1 MRKLYFL
8 LLTVLF
14 AASANAQLTGT
25 KNIPGDYAD
34 LATAI
39 TDLNT
44 QGVGAGGVTLNLL
57 AGNPQTAPAGGYSIT
72 ATGTVA
78 NQITLQG
85 NGNIITASG
94 ALVVGALND
103 AIFKLIG
110 ADHVTLT
117 GFVMQEN
124 AANTT
129 TAAASNNMTE
139 WGVALLYATSTDG
152 AQNCTIQNN
161 TIDLNRTYQNTFGIY
176 SNSTHTATAV
186 TTSVTATTTAGGN
199 SGLKIYTNNI
209 TDINIGILVVGPTA
223 AADHNDGLDIGG
235 ASLATGNTI
244 TNYGTTGTFS
254 SYANVSGTVNGI
266 LVRNTKSYNVSYN
279 TITSSSGASGVTAGT
294 LRGIYVVAASNQP
307 TGTFT
312 NNINNNTLSIT
323 SHVVTGTVNG
333 IIVESTTSSATSTTN
348 INNNNFTTLTH
359 SIAAASGANTAI
371 SQLGSTTAGP
381 LNHSISGN
389 TFTNITATTTGSF
402 TFISNSWARP
412 TSGTGNINNNSIVTA
427 FSKTGAGG
435 TITLYTSNS
444 VSGATINEINTNNNF
459 SNITVTGATTIAGWA
474 STDGGSPI
482 KTVTGNT
489 FTNWTGGTSAV
500 TGLAVSFSGSST
512 VSGNLVSNIS
522 SGGAITGIASSSGIN
537 TLTGNTVHTL
547 VSTGAAAVTGMSVTG
562 GTTQIVSKN
571 KIYNLEANN
580 ASGTV
585 NGILVSAGTTVTIQN
600 NLVGDLRTPIA
611 NAANPLVG
619 INITGSTTA
628 NVYFNT
634 VWINGSSSG
643 ALFGASSISAS
654 TTPALTLRNNIFVNT
669 STPAG
674 ATGFASA
681 YRRSST
687 TLTTY
692 NAASNNNLFY
702 AATPGPNNLIFFD
715 GTNSDQ
721 TLAAYK
727 TRVSTRDAASVTEN
741 PPFLSTTGSS
751 ANFLHINTAIATQ
764 VESAATPVAGI
775 TDDYDGDVRNVT
787 TPDIGA
793 DEGNFIL
800 LDLTAPGI
808 SYTNLPNTLCAADV
822 ALSAV
827 IADASG
833 VNTVAGT
840 KPRVYYKK
848 TTNANSLG
856 ATNDNT
862 TDGWKYTEATNAS
875 SPFNFTLN
883 LGLINGGVATG
894 DVIQYFVV
902 AQDLNGTP
910 NVAINSGTFAV
921 APTSVALTAAA
932 FPIGGTI
939 NSYSI
944 LSGGISGTVTVGA
957 AGTYTSLTGAGG
969 LFATLNAGG
978 LTGNLN
984 VTLLD
989 VTQTENGVTALNS
1002 ISYGCGGPFT
1012 LTITPASGVAVT
1024 ITGSNTNAILKLN
1037 GADNVTID
1045 GLNTGGSSLFVTNTN
1060 ATGLSELWIGSAS
1073 ASDGATNNTIRNTT
1087 FAGFSNTGTVGGI
1100 IIGSGTTLGNPAE
1113 SPNNNITIEGCTF
1126 IRQQNGIFA
1135 SGNASSFD
1143 QNMVINQNTFGST
1156 VAADKL
1162 TFRGLSLQNAANFT
1176 ISNNTIAGVVS
1187 TTASSATMTGISVF
1201 NGISG
1206 GAIFNNKISDI
1217 KQTNT
1222 TGWGSNGIGLFS
1234 TSTASGLNVYNN
1246 FISDVAS
1253 QGFNGT
1259 TATDNG
1265 YGIMINSGGGYNIY
1279 FNTVVLNTNQGAGA
1293 ASGITAAIN
1302 LASGL
1307 GVGAINLQNNIL
1319 GNSQTVGANRYAIL
1333 SASANTTF
1341 ASINYNDY
1349 YTAGPNLGF
1358 IGSNRVDLAAVQ
1370 AGFGGN
1376 ANSINFLPTFV
1387 SLTDLHLDNTL
1398 GANWCLNGS
1407 GIVIPGIT
1415 TDIDGNTRSTGTA
1428 PNGPDMG
1435 ADEFTAIGDAVATP
1449 SSQTVCTGVPITTIV
1464 LSGTATSFNWTR
1476 DNTVA
1481 VTGIAASGTGDISGT
1496 LTNTTAS
1503 PVTVTFTIFP
1513 VNAQGCVGP
1522 SITATVTVNPDNTII
1537 LSSGG
1542 GTDAQTVCINTPITN
1557 ITYTT
1562 TGATGANFSGLPT
1575 GVNGSWAADV
1585 VTISGAPTVAGSFN
1599 YTVTLT
1605 GGCGVITAN
1614 GSITVTPD
1622 NTITLSSG
1630 PGTNAQMVCINTP
1643 ITNITYTTTG
1653 ATGANFSG
1661 LPTGVTGSWA
1671 ADVVTISGTPT
1682 VAGPFNYTVTLTGG
1696 CGVITAN
1703 GSITVTP
1710 DNTITLSSGPGTN
1723 AQTVCINTPIT
1734 NITYNTT
1741 GATGANFSGLPT
1753 GVTGSW
1759 LANVVT
1765 ISGTPT
1771 LAGPF
1776 NYTVTL
1782 TGGCGVTT
1790 ANGSITVNPSP
1801 TVGGVVTQPLTCVS
1815 ADGAIDITA
1824 SGTPGPYTY
1833 AWTTVGGSGLV
1844 PAQEDQSGLTV
1855 GQYTVVVTDQ
1865 TTSCQQTAVFN
1876 VIGPGGCAVCPVVGT
1891 ITSNPT
1897 PTTCINS
1904 TVSLNASGLTFMGVT
1919 YGIEFK
1925 YSNTPLADPYTG
1937 GTSIATIPNGGLTGG
1952 GTGAATSTSFGTA
1965 GNYYIYAILSPV
1977 PIDPSCR
1984 PSAVTFLQVNPTTTI
1999 TSVTATPNPVC
2010 IGSTTQLN
2018 STVSNNPPGYSLAPF
2033 VNYGAQANAG
2043 PVGDDAVSGA
2053 INIGFPFTYFGT
2065 TYTQFGIS
2073 TNGNIQLGAGPYS
2086 SPFTN
2091 QAIPTVGAQ
2100 ENYVALDWDD
2110 WIANPG
2116 NITYTTVGVAPNR
2129 QLIVSYS
2136 GLNHFFGAGTGTL
2149 TGQIVLYET
2158 SNLIDIVNV
2167 SVISNNLGT
2176 QGVEDAAGTTG
2187 LAVAGRNNEN
2197 FSSANTTWRFSTGS
2211 SFIYTWTANP
2221 IGAQAGISDPTIPN
2235 PVATVNVNA
2244 IYTLAVADAATGCS
2258 SSSSVTV
2265 TTNPIP
2271 TVNAVANQVVC
2282 NGAPLSVSFSGAV
2295 SGTVYNWTNDNT
2307 AIGLGAS
2314 GTGNLSFTATNAGLT
2329 PISATITVTPT
2340 YTNGGTTCTGT
2351 PISFTITVN
2360 PTPTVTCPG
2369 NITVSNTVG
2378 FCGAAVTYSTSSTGT
2393 PAPVI
2398 TYSFSG
2404 ATTGS
2409 GSGNGSGSF
2418 FNVGTTTVT
2427 ITATNTCAAVTCTFT
2442 VTVNDTQAPVI
2453 TCPAPVTVSCAAAV
2467 PPVNTGSVSA
2477 SDNCPGVVITHIGDV
2492 ISAQTCANRY
2502 TLTRTYRATDAA
2514 GNFTNCTQII
2524 TVNDVTPPS
2533 LTCPAPITVS
2543 CAGAVPAPNIA
2554 AVTGVSDNC
2563 GGVVTV
2569 TFISDVIS
2577 NQTCANR
2584 YTITRTYRATDVCG
2598 NFAEC
2603 TQIITVNDVTP
2614 PTLTCPAPITVSCAG
2629 AVPAP
2634 NIASVTGVSDN
2645 CGGVVTVTFISDV
2658 ISNQTC
2664 ANRYTITRTYRA
2676 TDVCGNFAQC
2686 TQIITVND
2694 VTAPV
2699 ITCPANITVTT
2710 PVGSCS
2716 AVVNFTPTA
2725 TDNCGGAV
2733 TIVSS
2738 PASGSA
2744 FPIGTTTVTSTAT
2757 DACGNT
2763 STCTFTVTVNDGQL
2777 PVITTQPANRTVCA
2791 GTNATFNVVA
2801 TNAVSYQW
2809 QQWNGSA
2816 WVNIAGATAS
2826 SFTVSNT
2833 TVAMNTNA
2841 FRVIVNGLCTVLTSN
2856 VATLFVNA
2864 GPTVVITA
2872 TPPPS
2877 ILPNQTTTLH
2887 ATTFP
2892 AGGGTFTWFYN
2903 GTVIPGET
2911 TSSLGPLTINQL
2923 GTYRVVYTD
2932 GNGCVGTSANF
2943 EVTGAVSNEIWVYP
2957 NPNFGQFQVRFF
2969 NQTNEPATVN
2979 VYNAAGQKVYQRSI
2993 VTGGTT
2999 YTQIDI
3005 DLGFKA
3011 NGIYIVQVV
3020 NGSGKLLAAKRI
3032 IVQSR

>member
-1 MRKLYFL
+1 
-8 LLTVLF
+8 
-14 AASANAQLTGT
+14 
-25 KNIPGDYAD
+25 
-34 LATAI
+34 
-39 TDLNT
+39 
-44 QGVGAGGVTLNLL
+44 
-57 AGNPQTAPAGGYSIT
+57 
-72 ATGTVA
+72 
-78 NQITLQG
+78 
-85 NGNIITASG
+85 
-94 ALVVGALND
+94 
-103 AIFKLIG
+103 
-110 ADHVTLT
+110 
-117 GFVMQEN
+117 
-124 AANTT
+124 
-129 TAAASNNMTE
+129 
-139 WGVALLYATSTDG
+139 
-152 AQNCTIQNN
+152 
-161 TIDLNRTYQNTFGIY
+161 
-176 SNSTHTATAV
+176 
-186 TTSVTATTTAGGN
+186 
-199 SGLKIYTNNI
+199 
-209 TDINIGILVVGPTA
+209 
-223 AADHNDGLDIGG
+223 
-235 ASLATGNTI
+235 
-244 TNYGTTGTFS
+244 
-254 SYANVSGTVNGI
+254 
-266 LVRNTKSYNVSYN
+266 
-279 TITSSSGASGVTAGT
+279 
-294 LRGIYVVAASNQP
+294 
-307 TGTFT
+307 
-312 NNINNNTLSIT
+312 
-323 SHVVTGTVNG
+323 
-333 IIVESTTSSATSTTN
+333 
-348 INNNNFTTLTH
+348 
-359 SIAAASGANTAI
+359 
-371 SQLGSTTAGP
+371 
-381 LNHSISGN
+381 
-389 TFTNITATTTGSF
+389 
-402 TFISNSWARP
+402 
-412 TSGTGNINNNSIVTA
+412 
-427 FSKTGAGG
+427 
-435 TITLYTSNS
+435 
-444 VSGATINEINTNNNF
+444 
-459 SNITVTGATTIAGWA
+459 
-474 STDGGSPI
+474 
-482 KTVTGNT
+482 
-489 FTNWTGGTSAV
+489 
-500 TGLAVSFSGSST
+500 LAVSFSGSST

-522 SGGAITGIASSSGIN
+522 SGGAITGITSGSG
-537 TLTGNTVHTL
+537 TLENFSQNTVHTL
-547 VSTGAAAVTGMSVTG
+547 TSTGASAVTGMSNTG
-562 GTTQIVSKN
+562 GTTKIFSKN

-585 NGILVSAGTTVTIQN
+585 NGILVSAGTTVTVHN
-600 NLVGDLRTPIA
+600 NLVGDLRTPIT

-619 INITGSTTA
+619 INITGGTTS

-634 VWINGSSSG
+634 VWLNGSSSG

-674 ATGFASA
+674 ATGYASA
-681 YRRSST
+681 YRRSTT

-702 AATPGPNNLIFFD
+702 AGTPGPNNLIFFD

-727 TRVSTRDAASVTEN
+727 TRVSTRDAVSVTEN

-775 TDDYDGDVRNVT
+775 TDNYDGDVRNVT

-808 SYTNLPNTLCAADV
+808 SYTNLGNSLCTTAPT
-822 ALSAV
+822 LSAT
-827 IADASG
+827 ITDASG
-833 VNTVAGT
+833 VNTTVGT
-840 KPRVYYKK
+840 KPRLYFKK
-848 TTNANSLG
+848 STDANTYAGNTS
-856 ATNDNT
+856 ADN
-862 TDGWKYTEATNAS
+862 GWKYVEATNSS
-875 SPFNFTLN
+875 SPFSFTFDYSL
-883 LGLINGGVATG
+883 LQAPVSGG
-894 DVIQYFVV
+894 DVIQYLVV
-902 AQDLNGTP
+902 AQDLATTP
-910 NVAINSGTFAV
+910 NVGINSGTFAV
-921 APTSVALTAAA
+921 APASVALTAAA

-939 NSYSI
+939 NSYTI
-944 LSGGISGTVTVGA
+944 LSGGLSGTVTIGA
-957 AGTYTSLTGAGG
+957 AGTYTSLTGPGG
-969 LFATLNAGG
+969 LFSVLNTGG
-978 LTGNLN
+978 LNGNLTASIIDAS
-984 VTLLD
+984 VT
-989 VTQTENGVTALNS
+989 ESGANALNQ
-1002 ISYGCGGPFT
+1002 IAYGCGGPYT
-1012 LTITPASGVAVT
+1012 LTIKPGSGVTATLTGSVTGALIKIFSSNVIVDGSNNGTTSRDLTITNTSVTTPSVFTFASIGTVPTTNCTLKNAIIINGVNTASAIAVT
-1024 ITGSNTNAILKLN
+1024 
-1037 GADNVTID
+1037 D
-1045 GLNTGGSSLFVTNTN
+1045 
-1060 ATGLSELWIGSAS
+1060 
-1073 ASDGATNNTIRNTT
+1073 
-1087 FAGFSNTGTVGGI
+1087 
-1100 IIGSGTTLGNPAE
+1100 GTTLGNPGYF
-1113 SPNNNITIEGCTF
+1113 NNITIQNNIIQRAF
-1126 IRQQNGIFA
+1126 IGLYCNAVIAAGNGTGLNIVSNEANTAGANAIRLCGLYVQGVDGVTISQNQVGNFETASAENDVAIWMATGTANTTVSGNIVNNLAYTGTGSQAPFGIRESSGLTA
-1135 SGNASSFD
+1135 SGN
-1143 QNMVINQNTFGST
+1143 NITGNTVT
-1156 VAADKL
+1156 
-1162 TFRGLSLQNAANFT
+1162 N
-1176 ISNNTIAGVVS
+1176 IS
-1187 TTASSATMTGISVF
+1187 TTG
-1201 NGISG
+1201 
-1206 GAIFNNKISDI
+1206 
-1217 KQTNT
+1217 
-1222 TGWGSNGIGLFS
+1222 
-1234 TSTASGLNVYNN
+1234 
-1246 FISDVAS
+1246 
-1253 QGFNGT
+1253 GT
-1259 TATDNG
+1259 TVF
-1265 YGIMINSGGGYNIY
+1265 GIENSGGGTIIQKNIVRTV
-1279 FNTVVLNTNQGAGA
+1279 FNGNTGTFGAYGINVSAGNNVTIKNNFVSDVNHDISGGLAFSTTFGVFGIRLGAGTGHKVYHNSVNMFGLTPGTSTSSLLSA
-1293 ASGITAAIN
+1293 AFCIVGTGSTGCDVRNNIFANNITGGTTSIANVSVALPSGGTAAMN
-1302 LASGL
+1302 LTWNNNAYFYGTDVARQ
-1307 GVGAINLQNNIL
+1307 GVGQAGTTAGTNFYTTLAALTAYTSTL
-1319 GNSQTVGANRYAIL
+1319 GSATNDNASFASTAAVPYI
-1333 SASANTTF
+1333 SAS
-1341 ASINYNDY
+1341 
-1349 YTAGPNLGF
+1349 
-1358 IGSNRVDLAAVQ
+1358 
-1370 AGFGGN
+1370 
-1376 ANSINFLPTFV
+1376 
-1387 SLTDLHLDNTL
+1387 DLHINNAV
-1398 GANWCLNGS
+1398 GANWCLNGT
-1407 GIVIPGIT
+1407 GTPVGVLD
-1415 TDIDGNTRSTGTA
+1415 DIDAQLRSTGVPPA
-1428 PNGPDMG
+1428 GPDMG

-1522 SITATVTVNPDNTII
+1522 SITATVTVNPDNTIT

-1630 PGTNAQMVCINTP
+1630 PGTNAQTVCINTP

-2116 NITYTTVGVAPNR
+2116 NITYATVGVAPNR

-2932 GNGCVGTSANF
+2932 ANGCVGTSANF